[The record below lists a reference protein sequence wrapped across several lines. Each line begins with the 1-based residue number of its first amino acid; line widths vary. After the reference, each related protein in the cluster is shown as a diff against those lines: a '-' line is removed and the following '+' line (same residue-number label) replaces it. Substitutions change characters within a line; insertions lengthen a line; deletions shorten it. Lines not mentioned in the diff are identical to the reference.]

1 MLGKSSEVSS
11 ADLTASFSDFDS
23 VCGCM
28 LVLKG
33 ADGEM
38 VLEVS
43 TAV

>member
-11 ADLTASFSDFDS
+11 ADLTASSSDFDS
-23 VCGCM
+23 VCGCT
-28 LVLKG
+28 LVLKVTVG
-33 ADGEM
+33 KL